1 MLALPAILRQQ
12 CRTREEIGER
22 RGVSG
27 RCLGALARDQ
37 VELSQFLT
45 FVSRRDE
52 GRAAVELIDDL
63 EDDLLALL
71 LWRVRHEQSPDSEVL
86 AGARRF
92 RDERVR
98 SFLDAIMHEPV
109 GAIVA

>member
-37 VELSQFLT
+37 VELSQVLT
-45 FVSRRDE
+45 FVSRGDL
-52 GRAAVELIDDL
+52 GHAAVELIDDL
-63 EDDLLALL
+63 KDHLLPL
-71 LWRVRHEQSPDSEVL
+71 LWR
-86 AGARRF
+86 
-92 RDERVR
+92 RVR
-98 SFLDAIMHEPV
+98 RQQPADPEMGR
-109 GAIVA
+109 GAQLCRDQ